1 METGKMA
8 TLATACESD
17 GVLGIV
23 APLALAAAVDVAL
36 VVDLDRDGPR
46 YPGSGSLAELVE
58 EGPRRE
64 DLRPSRRGV
73 AVLRNGGIAAP
84 DAADVI
90 AALIAGWPNVVLRLP
105 SSATGISV
113 PLVPVVPLLPGGMT
127 RRCPRPAVY
136 QQIGWREKAPGPE
149 LVMPTPSRN
158 TVRAFLEGRMPVVGR
173 WVRAWRQVW
182 ETSWA

>member
-1 METGKMA
+1 MA
-8 TLATACESD
+8 TLATVCESD

-23 APLALAAAVDVAL
+23 APLALAAAADTAL
-36 VVDLDRDGPR
+36 VVDLDRNGPR

-58 EGPRRE
+58 EGPRRD

-73 AVLRNGGIAAP
+73 AVLRNGGIAAT
-84 DAADVI
+84 DAAEVI
-90 AALIAGWPNVVLRLP
+90 AALVAGWPNVVLRLP
-105 SSATGISV
+105 SAATDVSV

-127 RRCPRPAVY
+127 KRCRRPAVY
-136 QQIGWREKAPGPE
+136 QQIGWHEKAPGPE
-149 LVMPTPSRN
+149 LVIPTPSRS
-158 TVRAFLEGRMPVVGR
+158 TVRAFLEGRMPAPGR